1 MKNILLYGIWG
12 VYNYGC
18 EAIIRGTVN
27 SFKQL
32 YPEATISYAS
42 FNVEEDKRRLRGC
55 DVKIIKRPFH
65 NSILKRGIRKALSYF
80 KIEFPVYTDSFELVD
95 QFDAIVSIGGDMY
108 TLSAEGNYPYSL
120 MKFGDVALQKGKKYI
135 LWGCSI
141 GPFENYP
148 KIQKKIKEHL
158 KNVSLI
164 VSREQE
170 TVKYLEKIDVK
181 NNVMCVP
188 DPAFN
193 VAPEN
198 TTTREES
205 SDLTIGINL
214 SPLSALYYT
223 KNLEEIIHQQADSIC
238 GIIDKFDCKIILL
251 PHVISSSLKDDDFSF
266 LEKIEKNIATKHP
279 NSVSMVINDPGFIG
293 IKEDIK
299 KCDLVISARMHCA
312 VNAITTNTP
321 AIFLAYSKK
330 AIGMAELVYGSK
342 KYVLDLAEFANSNTL
357 IQKIEEIQQLDKL
370 QFISNVKK
378 LKSTNYLNEVI
389 SKLNHKL

>member
-42 FNVEEDKRRLRGC
+42 FNIEEDKKRLKGC
-55 DVKIIKRPFH
+55 DVKIIKRPFY
-65 NSILKRGIRKALSYF
+65 NSIIKRGIRKSLSYF
-80 KIEFPVYTDSFELVD
+80 KIDFPVYTDSFKLID
-95 QFDAIVSIGGDMY
+95 DFDAIVSIGGDMY

-120 MKFGDVALQKGKKYI
+120 MKFGDTALQKGKKYI

-148 KIQKKIKEHL
+148 KIQEKIKNHL
-158 KNVSLI
+158 KEVSLI

-170 TVKYLEKIDVK
+170 TVKYLKKIDVYK
-181 NNVMCVP
+181 NVMYAP

-193 VAPEN
+193 VATEN
-198 TTTREES
+198 ITTKEKS
-205 SDLTIGINL
+205 SKLTIGINL

-223 KNLEEIIHQQADSIC
+223 KNLEEIIQQQADAIC
-238 GIIDKFDCKIILL
+238 AIIEKLDCEIILL
-251 PHVISSSLKDDDFSF
+251 PHVISQFLKDDDFSF
-266 LEKIEKNIATKHP
+266 LEKIEKKVTSKYP
-279 NSVSMVINDPGFIG
+279 NSITLVKNDPGFIG

-342 KYVLDLAEFANSNTL
+342 KYVLDLAEFTNTETL
-357 IQKIEEIQQLDKL
+357 INKIEEIQKLDKED
-370 QFISNVKK
+370 FISNVKK
-378 LKSTNYLNEVI
+378 IKSTTYLNDVR
-389 SKLNHKL
+389 SRLTNN